1 MQELVDLMD
10 PDTEAMWRTATL
22 GYGQSRGNASLR
34 AEIAATYTSVDPDGV
49 HVFSGATEAVFAAM
63 HVLLE
68 PGDHAIVVTPIYQ
81 LLSGLSMSV
90 GADVTQIALRYDD
103 DWELDLD
110 AVRNA
115 LTPRTTLIVV
125 NFPNNPTGYSPSVDT
140 FSELSHL
147 AGEAGARLLSD
158 EVYRG
163 VEAPNQTRLPA
174 GADLGEHVVSIGGV
188 SKVYGLAGARVGWVA
203 SRDLQLLDRLRS
215 FRYWTSLSNSVP
227 SEILA
232 LGALRAGERL
242 LERSQQIVA
251 ANTELLAGLVSQHPE
266 ELSWVRPRGGTTAYP
281 RLLTEGA
288 DALATR
294 LAKKYSVFVAPSS
307 VLLTGGEHLR
317 IGLARLE
324 LEDGLR
330 RLHSAL
336 S

>member
-1 MQELVDLMD
+1 
-10 PDTEAMWRTATL
+10 
-22 GYGQSRGNASLR
+22 
-34 AEIAATYTSVDPDGV
+34 
-49 HVFSGATEAVFAAM
+49 
-63 HVLLE
+63 
-68 PGDHAIVVTPIYQ
+68 
-81 LLSGLSMSV
+81 MSV
-90 GADVTQIALRYDD
+90 GADVTEIVLRYDD

-147 AGEAGARLLSD
+147 AGEAGARLLS
-158 EVYRG
+158 ERCTGAWRHRTRHACPQEPTWASTSCRSEAYRRSTG
-163 VEAPNQTRLPA
+163 
-174 GADLGEHVVSIGGV
+174 S
-188 SKVYGLAGARVGWVA
+188 GARVGWVA
-203 SRDLQLLDRLRS
+203 SHDRRLLDQLRS

-227 SEILA
+227 SEILG

-242 LERSQQIVA
+242 LKRSQQIVA
-251 ANTELLAGLVSQHPE
+251 ANTELVAGLVSRHPE

-294 LAKKYSVFVAPSS
+294 LAEKYSVFVAPSS

-317 IGLARLE
+317 IGLGRLE
-324 LEDGLR
+324 LEDGLQQ
-330 RLHSAL
+330 LHSAL